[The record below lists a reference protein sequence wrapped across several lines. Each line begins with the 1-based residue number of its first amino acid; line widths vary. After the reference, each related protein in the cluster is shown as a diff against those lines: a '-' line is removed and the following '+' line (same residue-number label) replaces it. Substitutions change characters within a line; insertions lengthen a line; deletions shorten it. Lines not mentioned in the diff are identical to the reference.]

1 MKANCIERVVNL
13 NPFFIIEK
21 GETIDASIENDK
33 FFVNTIPISRTG
45 FFNHFRVDN
54 SEVKMTYSDFEYIL
68 CNCVFIIAMFYPQ
81 DMCNGER
88 FLIIK
93 DWDTRRIYISCN
105 ENEGI
110 IRVSFNYNDW
120 EQYTSYEDALDGIRN
135 YNRQEK

>member
-1 MKANCIERVVNL
+1 MKATCIERAVFI

-21 GETIDASIENDK
+21 DETADVSIENDK
-33 FFVNTIPISRTG
+33 FLVNTIPVSRIV
-45 FFNHFRVDN
+45 FLKHFKVDN

-68 CNCVFIIAMFYPQ
+68 CNYVFTMAMFYPQ

-93 DWDTRRIYISCN
+93 DWNTRRIYISCN

-110 IRVSFNYNDW
+110 IRVSFNHNDW
-120 EQYTSYEDALDGIRN
+120 DQYKSYEDALDGIRN
-135 YNRQEK
+135 HN